1 MRVCDNHKT
10 VQKLAVG
17 SLQARSGSMFL
28 PQRPRI
34 GPNLWENVT
43 TISEAV
49 GKGDPR
55 VRCNHCLKEYKGGC
69 IRIRGR
75 LLANPKSGVSMC
87 DKCPPAVRSMLA
99 GKEETAAAEKS
110 ARLSCSWPRLLPMPG
125 GCRQGL
131 CSRPYTGKLGTWVC

>member
-1 MRVCDNHKT
+1 
-10 VQKLAVG
+10 
-17 SLQARSGSMFL
+17 MFL
-28 PQRPRI
+28 D
-34 GPNLWENVT
+34 GPKGPERTEPAWENVT

-49 GKGDPR
+49 GKGQVQP
-55 VRCNHCLKEYKGGC
+55 
-69 IRIRGR
+69 
-75 LLANPKSGVSMC
+75 VSMC